1 MTLQLFQSWGIK
13 KQTVT
18 IADLI
23 YTGTEAPNLSVKD
36 IIPPTHQDRMDM
48 SLQLGL
54 ELSCDPARNHRARD
68 HGYRAFLRHHS
79 DTPGPK
85 LISWEWMAT
94 ASLELFP
101 KKSWEQSVTI
111 QKFAS

>member
-1 MTLQLFQSWGIK
+1 MTK
-13 KQTVT
+13 
-18 IADLI
+18 ADLI
-23 YTGTEAPNLSVKD
+23 YTGTAAPNLSVKD
-36 IIPPTHQDRMDM
+36 IIPPTHQDRMDI

-54 ELSCDPARNHRARD
+54 ELSCDPARDPSTRD
-68 HGYRAFLRHHS
+68 HSYRAFLRHRS

-94 ASLELFP
+94 ASLELFQ